1 MATNVTQIKVTLP
14 DPLMDYLASRAGKFG
29 LTLSA
34 YVKHLIVN
42 DVKDMEFPTYQM
54 SEKTEGVMLKAIEED
69 KLGKTK
75 VMDNV
80 DKFIDDL

>member
-1 MATNVTQIKVTLP
+1 MATDVTQIKVTLP
-14 DPLMDYLASRAGKFG
+14 NPLLDYLSSKAGKFG

-54 SEKTEGVMLKAIEED
+54 SERTEKVMEQAIEED
-69 KLGKTK
+69 RLGKTK

-80 DKFIDDL
+80 DKFIDGL